1 MKHKLIGQAGKFNG
15 KRNTVRNT
23 FTIQVTKHEESGMA
37 SYAAKFSCVT
47 LRSVRKHCYCYW
59 NTGSVKMCIDKRQQ
73 H

>member
-23 FTIQVTKHEESGMA
+23 IQVTKHEESAMA

-47 LRSVRKHCYCYW
+47 LGSARKHHYYSW
-59 NTGSVKMCIDKRQQ
+59 STGSVKMCIDRRQQ